1 MFSSK
6 CLNWICVCRPLSS
19 LCYCAQTLHKLLN
32 VNNMHLTDMVK
43 TLIENRRFF
52 VELSG
57 KKCRWRRKHSGQ
69 TLFNIHGR
77 RSVID
82 TYSSG
87 GEGVIRKYLRAAHVN
102 IYVNDQPI
110 STLRPG
116 VSSIRRP
123 VYHHHPQSV
132 THMIGKTC
140 TSSCSL
146 NGPYMTVMT
155 SLRQNPPC
163 VRDLPTYPCTPSRTI

>member
-1 MFSSK
+1 
-6 CLNWICVCRPLSS
+6 
-19 LCYCAQTLHKLLN
+19 
-32 VNNMHLTDMVK
+32 MHLTNMVK

-132 THMIGKTC
+132 THMIGKNVHEFVLVKRPIHDSDDFPKAESTLC
-140 TSSCSL
+140 EGFTNLSL
-146 NGPYMTVMT
+146 YYKENHLKANSIKLNLKYAPF
-155 SLRQNPPC
+155 
-163 VRDLPTYPCTPSRTI
+163 I